1 MMAGSAPLF
10 DLTCIQDSPG
20 ASGPSA
26 AAVRSAAKDDRGVTP
41 RERLGAG
48 TQRIQGGFDLR
59 TVWLAHSHQAPE
71 SSFQPG
77 VLALSRET
85 R

>member
-1 MMAGSAPLF
+1 MDVPAGSRSLARSGQGHLDRVPQL
-10 DLTCIQDSPG
+10 CILLPKIAG
-20 ASGPSA
+20 ASRPL
-26 AAVRSAAKDDRGVTP
+26 
-41 RERLGAG
+41 RLGAG
-48 TQRIQGGFDLR
+48 TQRIQEEFDLR